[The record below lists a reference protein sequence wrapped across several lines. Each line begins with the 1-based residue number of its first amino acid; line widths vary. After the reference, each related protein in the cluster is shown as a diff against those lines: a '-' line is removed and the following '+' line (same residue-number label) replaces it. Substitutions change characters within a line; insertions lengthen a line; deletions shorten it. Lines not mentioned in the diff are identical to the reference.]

1 MHSADTAII
10 GSLVG
15 TWELAGW
22 TFTVD
27 GDRETEPWGGDTVGL
42 ITYTADARMSV
53 TLMRPG
59 RPPAP
64 TRTLSAA
71 PARIR
76 AAAAGGY
83 LSYAGRYSVEDDR
96 VIHHIEVSLM
106 PDWVGSDE
114 VRFIEWLDN
123 EAGTQDLVLS
133 TPPTQTDSGRTAV
146 NRLRWRRI
154 TASSA

>member
-1 MHSADTAII
+1 VASETSIE
-10 GSLVG
+10 SLVG
-15 TWELAGW
+15 TWQLAGW

-42 ITYTADARMSV
+42 ITYTADGRMAV

-59 RPPAP
+59 RPNAP

-106 PDWVGSDE
+106 PNWVGGDE
-114 VRFIEWLDN
+114 VRFVEWLDN
-123 EAGTQDLVLS
+123 GDGTRDLVLR
-133 TPPTQTDSGRTAV
+133 TPPTKTDSGRMAI

-154 TASSA
+154 TNGVTP